1 MFVSYRLTATM
12 DKYEVIRL
20 LGEGAFGK
28 AFLVKAKDDSRQVVV
43 KEIKTAKMHQKERE
57 ASLKEVIL
65 MEKMKHPNIVT
76 FLDSFEEDQSLYIV
90 MEYCDSGD
98 LMRRVNMQHGV
109 CFAEEQVLDWF
120 VQICLGLKHIHDRKI
135 LHRDIKTQN
144 IFLCNKGVTVKLGDF
159 GIARM
164 LNNTMEL
171 ARTRIGTPYY
181 LSPEICANQPYN
193 NKTDIWSLG
202 CVLYELAT
210 LNHPFEGNNLHQLVV
225 KICRG
230 RYAPINPRYTYDLR
244 ILLAQMFKVNP
255 RDRPSIN
262 SILKKK
268 FLEKRIRKYLSPE
281 LIKEE
286 FSHTVIHRKKSP
298 LLRPTAATSRPAP
311 KIQKAK
317 CEVKRP
323 PRPLMNKKQSP
334 AHCEWKPLA
343 VINRSNIKQFN
354 HLSAAKPASPK
365 IEGQYGHYHGYLDY
379 MERRSNDHISPPM
392 PHYNYLIEDYRQRVN
407 RDPIQ
412 WPYAVH
418 EEYIQRKLEAQR
430 YKIKVEKQL
439 GIRPRSSDLYEY
451 QVQNPD
457 MQDRQCVEQQAKK
470 NGARDEEYCQR
481 LKEIRQQYQYEVKE
495 IKGKMEVKENHPG
508 ISAETYHI
516 DREKPA
522 EGVAELQEQSRGKD
536 PVQVIEEDLKQMRLH
551 HQMEKKAP
559 EHKHKVKGGIKFEIM
574 LDGELAYED
583 SQQEQELDVLNQ
595 RLTHEQ
601 GDNLKQKKW
610 QFIKAESI
618 LEDLASKTLE
628 VTSSQM
634 EATSVADKVMVMDA
648 EAPRSRNQWEL
659 KPPDTLLNALVAAQ
673 LSSVCLTMSEDK
685 IDGTLTPLKPTE
697 ESSDPKS
704 NSASDVEV
712 DKERLE
718 PRSDDDDTNF
728 EESEDELSEQL
739 VKSLQDIIHPEQKT
753 EGSDG
758 KGNSQST
765 SNEEKNQEN
774 EGHREMLISDTE
786 KKPEECCDEE
796 NIPAPDPDKDSTE
809 QNETTA

>member
-1 MFVSYRLTATM
+1 MVSYRLTATM
-12 DKYEVIRL
+12 DKYEVIKL

-28 AFLVKAKDDSRQVVV
+28 AFLVEAKDDNRQVVV
-43 KEIKTAKMHQKERE
+43 KEVKTAKMHWKEKE
-57 ASLKEVIL
+57 ASLKEVTF

-76 FLDSFEEDQSLYIV
+76 FLDSFEEGQNLYIV
-90 MEYCDSGD
+90 MEYCDGGD
-98 LMRRVNMQHGV
+98 MMRRINMQHGV

-144 IFLCNKGVTVKLGDF
+144 IFLCHKGVTVKLGDF

-171 ARTRIGTPYY
+171 AHTCIGTPYY

-225 KICRG
+225 RICKG
-230 RYAPINPRYTYDLR
+230 HYAPINPRYTYDLR
-244 ILLAQMFKVNP
+244 MLSAQLFKVNP

-286 FSHTVIHRKKSP
+286 FSHTVIHKKKSP
-298 LLRPTAATSRPAP
+298 ASRPAAATSQPAP
-311 KIQKAK
+311 KTQKAK

-323 PRPLMNKKQSP
+323 PRPLMNKKQLP
-334 AHCEWKPLA
+334 AHSEWKPLA
-343 VINRSNIKQFN
+343 VVNRPNIKQFN
-354 HLSAAKPASPK
+354 HLSAAKPPSSK
-365 IEGQYGHYHGYLDY
+365 IEGRYEHYHGYLDY
-379 MERRSNDHISPPM
+379 IERRSNDHITPAAPY
-392 PHYNYLIEDYRQRVN
+392 YNFLIEDYREGVN
-407 RDPIQ
+407 HDPIQ

-418 EEYIQRKLEAQR
+418 EEYIQRKLEAQQ

-439 GIRPRSSDLYEY
+439 GIRPRSSDPCEH
-451 QVQNPD
+451 QIQNPD
-457 MQDRQCVEQQAKK
+457 VQAKQCAEQQAKK
-470 NGARDEEYCQR
+470 KAAKDEEYCQQ
-481 LKEIRQQYQYEVKE
+481 LKEIRQQYHNEVKE

-516 DREKPA
+516 DREKST
-522 EGVAELQEQSRGKD
+522 EEVAELQGQSKGKE
-536 PVQVIEEDLKQMRLH
+536 PVKVMEEDLKQMGLH
-551 HQMEKKAP
+551 HQVEMKAL
-559 EHKHKVKGGIKFEIM
+559 EHKHKLKGGIKFEIM
-574 LDGELAYED
+574 LGDEVTHED
-583 SQQEQELDVLNQ
+583 SQEEELDILNQ
-595 RLTHEQ
+595 TLTHEQ

-610 QFIKAESI
+610 QFIEAGSV
-618 LEDLASKTLE
+618 LEDLANKTLE

-634 EATSVADKVMVMDA
+634 EATSKTDEVMVMDA
-648 EAPRSRNQWEL
+648 NGPRNKNQWEQ
-659 KPPDTLLNALVAAQ
+659 KPPDTLLNALMAAQ
-673 LSSVCLTMSEDK
+673 LSSVCLTICED
-685 IDGTLTPLKPTE
+685 DTLTPLKPTE

-704 NSASDVEV
+704 NSASEIEV

-718 PRSDDDDTNF
+718 PNSDDDDTNF
-728 EESEDELSEQL
+728 EESEDELTEQL
-739 VKSLQDIIHPEQKT
+739 VGSLQDLIHPEEKT
-753 EGSDG
+753 QGSDG
-758 KGNSQST
+758 KGINQMPD
-765 SNEEKNQEN
+765 EEREQEN
-774 EGHREMLISDTE
+774 EGHREMHASGSE
-786 KKPEECCDEE
+786 REPEECCDVKDVS
-796 NIPAPDPDKDSTE
+796 APDPDKDYTE
-809 QNETTA
+809 QNRTIA

>member
-1 MFVSYRLTATM
+1 M

-28 AFLVKAKDDSRQVVV
+28 AFLVKAKDDNRQVVV
-43 KEIKTAKMHQKERE
+43 KEVKTAMMHQKEKE

-76 FLDSFEEDQSLYIV
+76 FLDSFEEEQNLHIV
-90 MEYCDSGD
+90 MEYCDGGD
-98 LMRRVNMQHGV
+98 LMHRINMQHGV
-109 CFAEEQVLDWF
+109 CFTEEQVLDWF

-171 ARTRIGTPYY
+171 AQTRIGTPYY
-181 LSPEICANQPYN
+181 LSPEICANRPYN

-225 KICRG
+225 RICKG
-230 RYAPINPRYTYDLR
+230 RCAPINPRYTYDLR
-244 ILLAQMFKVNP
+244 ILSAQLFKVNP

-262 SILKKK
+262 SIFKKK

-298 LLRPTAATSRPAP
+298 ASRPTASNSQPAP
-311 KIQKAK
+311 KVQKAK
-317 CEVKRP
+317 CEMKRP

-334 AHCEWKPLA
+334 AHPEWKPSA
-343 VINRSNIKQFN
+343 VVNRPSFKQFN
-354 HLSAAKPASPK
+354 HLSAVKPASSK
-365 IEGQYGHYHGYLDY
+365 IEGRYEHYHGYLDY
-379 MERRSNDHISPPM
+379 MERRSNYHPTPPV
-392 PHYNYLIEDYRQRVN
+392 PYNYLIEDCRQRMN
-407 RDPIQ
+407 HDPIQ

-418 EEYIQRKLEAQR
+418 EEYMQRKLEAQQ

-439 GIRPRSSDLYEY
+439 GMRPRSSDPNEHHIQNLD
-451 QVQNPD
+451 VQAK
-457 MQDRQCVEQQAKK
+457 QCAEQQAKK
-470 NGARDEEYCQR
+470 KAAKDEEYCQR
-481 LKEIRQQYQYEVKE
+481 LKEIRQQYYNQVKE
-495 IKGKMEVKENHPG
+495 IKGKMEVKENRPG
-508 ISAETYHI
+508 ISTETYHI

-522 EGVAELQEQSRGKD
+522 EEMGELQGQRQEKEPIEVTEEDPKQSR
-536 PVQVIEEDLKQMRLH
+536 LH
-551 HQMEKKAP
+551 PQMEMKAV
-559 EHKHKVKGGIKFEIM
+559 EHTHKVKGGIKFEIM
-574 LDGELAYED
+574 LDGELADED
-583 SQQEQELDVLNQ
+583 SQQEEELDILNQ
-595 RLTHEQ
+595 TLTHEQ

-610 QFIKAESI
+610 QFIEAGSI

-634 EATSVADKVMVMDA
+634 EATSKADQVMVMNADV
-648 EAPRSRNQWEL
+648 PRNRNQWDQ
-659 KPPDTLLNALVAAQ
+659 KPPDTLLNALLAAQ
-673 LSSVCLTMSEDK
+673 LSSVCPTMHEDDMLTL
-685 IDGTLTPLKPTE
+685 IPTE
-697 ESSDPKS
+697 ESSDSKS
-704 NSASDVEV
+704 NSAPGIEV

-728 EESEDELSEQL
+728 EESEDELTEQL
-739 VKSLQDIIHPEQKT
+739 LESLQDLFNPEEKT
-753 EGSDG
+753 QGSDG
-758 KGNSQST
+758 KGISQST
-765 SNEEKNQEN
+765 PDEEREQEN
-774 EGHREMLISDTE
+774 EDHREMPASDME
-786 KKPEECCDEE
+786 RKHEECCNEKDVYT
-796 NIPAPDPDKDSTE
+796 PDPQKDYTE
-809 QNETTA
+809 QNGATA